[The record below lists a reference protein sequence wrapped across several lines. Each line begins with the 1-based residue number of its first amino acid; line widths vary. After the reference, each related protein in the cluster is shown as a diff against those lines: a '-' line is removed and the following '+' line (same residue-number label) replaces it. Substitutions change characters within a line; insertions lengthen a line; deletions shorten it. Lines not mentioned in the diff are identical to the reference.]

1 MTSYAPLL
9 AHIPAKGWAQN
20 LIEFNPAHV
29 NPTVN
34 YEVERLFSTHL
45 GDTTYAVSIEQTASR
60 PAKHLYVSATGHD
73 GDDTCRYIKIVN
85 TSDSPVDVTLEIARG
100 LAGLGASPS
109 RPVRLEVTTLSAS
122 PNGENHYRI
131 PRRGLRGRLCRTS
144 GLHIAVAVF
153 IAGDEDQAVQRHAGG
168 FALIDIGH

>member
-1 MTSYAPLL
+1 M
-9 AHIPAKGWAQN
+9 Q
-20 LIEFNPAHV
+20 
-29 NPTVN
+29 N

-73 GDDTCRYIKIVN
+73 RDDACRYIKIVN
-85 TSDSPVDVTLEIARG
+85 ISDSPVDVTLEIARG

-109 RPVRLEVTTLSAS
+109 RPVRLEVTTLNANPTAKTTIGYRGEAS
-122 PNGENHYRI
+122 GAIVPE
-131 PRRGLRGRLCRTS
+131 RRAYT
-144 GLHIAVAVF
+144 AVAVF

>member
-73 GDDTCRYIKIVN
+73 RDDTCRYIKIVN
-85 TSDSPVDVTLEIARG
+85 ISDSPVDVTLEIARG

-109 RPVRLEVTTLSAS
+109 RPVRLEVTTLSANPTAKTTIGYRGEASGAIVPERRAYTLPS
-122 PNGENHYRI
+122 PSSLLAMKIKPYSVTLVVSR
-131 PRRGLRGRLCRTS
+131 
-144 GLHIAVAVF
+144 
-153 IAGDEDQAVQRHAGG
+153 
-168 FALIDIGH
+168 